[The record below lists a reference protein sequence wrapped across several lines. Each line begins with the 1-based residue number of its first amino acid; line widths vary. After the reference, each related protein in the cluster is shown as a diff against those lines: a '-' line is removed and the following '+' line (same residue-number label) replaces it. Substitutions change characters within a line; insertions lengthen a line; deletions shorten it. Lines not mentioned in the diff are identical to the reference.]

1 MTARPLALPYNRDL
15 KLIDVCPTSV
25 LAFMVVMSL
34 LLVPWIGTLAAL
46 VFLLSGLVL
55 VVRRPQTMLIEI
67 RQYWTVLAIAFWCL
81 LTVLWSNYGTIT
93 LRAAIQ
99 LLITFGIAISMA
111 NRLSPRAFLRMIFL
125 SHLAVAVL
133 SVLFGEIRS
142 DGGGWIGIFGSKN
155 ALAGV
160 MSLLVL
166 AAFAVSIDKR
176 QSMFWRLLGLV
187 GLAAGSFILVQAQSS
202 GALLTTIIAVMFGML
217 LLAARWM
224 SPLQRI
230 VVIGLG
236 LIAALAAAILMYT
249 LQDMLFDLLLETTGK
264 DATLTGRTELWQRAF
279 DEISLNPLFGQ
290 GFQAVWVVGNPVA
303 EAMWAEFG
311 IESKTGFHFHNTF
324 ISNAVEIGLIGVA
337 LQAAGLIG
345 GGILTLLWALREPR
359 ADTIFLAIVMLRVLI
374 LSITEVVGYLQFDL
388 STVIALCALVFGI
401 RAQRAYRMS
410 QQPPRPTPVPLRPA
424 DPWPMAEDGSEPTPA

>member
-1 MTARPLALPYNRDL
+1 MTARPLALPYNRDVQL
-15 KLIDVCPTSV
+15 VNVCPTSV

-34 LLVPWIGTLAAL
+34 LLVQWIGTLAAL
-46 VFLLSGLVL
+46 VFLLSGLAL

-67 RQYWTVLAIAFWCL
+67 RQYWMVLAIAFWCL

-155 ALAGV
+155 ALGSV

>member
-155 ALAGV
+155 ALGSV

-166 AAFAVSIDKR
+166 AAFAVSIEKR

-187 GLAAGSFILVQAQSS
+187 GLATGSFILVQAQSS

-324 ISNAVEIGLIGVA
+324 ISNTVEVGLIGVA
-337 LQAAGLIG
+337 LQAVGLIG

>member
-176 QSMFWRLLGLV
+176 QSMFWRLLGLL
-187 GLAAGSFILVQAQSS
+187 GLATGSFILVQAQSS

-230 VVIGLG
+230 VIIGLG

-345 GGILTLLWALREPR
+345 GGVLTLFWALREPR